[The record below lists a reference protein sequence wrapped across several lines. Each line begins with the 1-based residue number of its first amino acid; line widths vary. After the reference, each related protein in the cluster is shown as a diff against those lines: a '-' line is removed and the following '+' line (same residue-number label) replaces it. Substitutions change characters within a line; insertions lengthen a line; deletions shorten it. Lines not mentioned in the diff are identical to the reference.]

1 MFLHADPGHPLLAK
15 LEVRKALL
23 QAFDRDRMRT
33 EVFGDAAARA
43 RVSSVPVPGKEP
55 EGRGMAGRI
64 ARNPP
69 LTVQGVK
76 QVMSF
81 TSERE
86 ARLGLDAVALWNAAF
101 FPSED
106 LQEAIA
112 AFLEKREPTFAG
124 K

>member
-1 MFLHADPGHPLLAK
+1 MFLHADPGHALLAK

-23 QAFDRDRMRT
+23 QAFDR
-33 EVFGDAAARA
+33 
-43 RVSSVPVPGKEP
+43 
-55 EGRGMAGRI
+55 GRI

-86 ARLGLDAVALWNAAF
+86 ARLSRDAVALWNAAF